1 MRIKKSVNALK
12 KRRKVLR
19 AAKGYWGARS
29 KLYRVANQAVMKSGQ
44 YAYVGRR
51 LKKRDFR
58 QLWITRINAGCRMN
72 DMSYSQFMHGLK
84 LANIELNRKVL
95 AELAATDEKA
105 FAELVATAKK
115 AIKNA

>member
-1 MRIKKSVNALK
+1 MRIKRAVNALK
-12 KRRKVLR
+12 KRRKVLKS
-19 AAKGYWGARS
+19 AKGYWGARS

-58 QLWITRINAGCRMN
+58 QLWIARINAGCRMN

-84 LANIELNRKVL
+84 VANINLNRKVL
-95 AELAATDEKA
+95 ADLAATDAQA
-105 FAELVATAKK
+105 FASLVETAKA